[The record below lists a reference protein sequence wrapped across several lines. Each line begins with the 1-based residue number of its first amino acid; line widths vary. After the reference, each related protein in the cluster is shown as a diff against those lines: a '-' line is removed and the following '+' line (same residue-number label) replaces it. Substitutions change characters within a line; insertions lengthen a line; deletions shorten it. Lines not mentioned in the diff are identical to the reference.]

1 MKKELLIWD
10 FDGVIADTE
19 KLWLTNRQS
28 LLKSYMNIDWDFKTV
43 EKHLKGMS
51 DYTKREKLDSLGII
65 TDDKF
70 WDISYQMD
78 QETMKTIG
86 FELTPDIEEIFKL
99 NIKQCIATGGLSG
112 KTKQKIDIVGI
123 NNYFSPD
130 KVFTADMVQRG
141 KPEPDLFLLAA
152 KTMGVD
158 PSKCVVI
165 EDSIAGLKAAIKAGA
180 TPIAFTKTDI
190 DQVKELGVK
199 YVFDNMIDIKK
210 LILELF

>member
-28 LLKSYMNIDWDFKTV
+28 LLKSYMNIDWDFETV

-51 DYTKREKLDSLGII
+51 DYTKREKLNSLGIF
-65 TDDKF
+65 TDDNF

-152 KTMGVD
+152 KTMGVE

-165 EDSIAGLKAAIKAGA
+165 EDSIAGIKAAIKAGA

>member
-152 KTMGVD
+152 KTMGVA